1 MLVKEKKL
9 KVDDKEYTCTPV
21 LTTDLK
27 AMMKLLG
34 LYDVFHPCSRWKC
47 PYCHVSSKYA
57 SCGVTVWCGV
67 VRV

>member
-34 LYDVFHPCSRWKC
+34 LYDVFHPCSHWKC
-47 PYCHVSSKYA
+47 PYCRVSSKYA
-57 SCGVTVWCGV
+57 
-67 VRV
+67 